1 MPEKPR
7 LLILEDD
14 PIIAELFDTL
24 FSFEG
29 YDTTVA
35 GTVVDGIGELEAE
48 PPHAVVLDLMMPNA
62 SGLDFCRY
70 LRTESQ
76 SPNIPIVVVSAK
88 NQQDD
93 IDAAVDVGADV
104 YLTKPVSNRV
114 LVETV
119 QKLLDHPPSSSAPAS
134 QHNILD
140 IRVRRAVVQI
150 KLYLAEMR
158 RAKEHF
164 EAATD
169 ELGSSK
175 TSSPTRKQELLRQAT
190 DDFRRLI
197 RGNETAAW
205 EIMVD
210 TLHRLELRER
220 AIARQ
225 SCHRP
230 KGSEGW
236 SQASS
241 RSHFVEEDCKHWA
254 ASNPAQILGEYELAL
269 STGDTVLAYLLE
281 RYGDPA
287 LQAFG
292 AWHELQDFQ
301 QAVFEANPPDGET
314 LDQLERYY
322 AVLNPLRAQLSKMR
336 PPEGV
341 VLVQPTRDESS
352 NEQPSSPTDDA
363 LARPEAGNGH
373 LRLLGRSNGNG
384 HHRSPI
390 EAPTRDTAPMA
401 AYQPAAR
408 LTRRTI

>member
-29 YDTTVA
+29 YDTVVA
-35 GTVVDGIGELEAE
+35 GTVIDGISELDAQ

-76 SPNIPIVVVSAK
+76 SPNVPIVVVSAK
-88 NQQDD
+88 NQQED
-93 IDAAVDVGADV
+93 IDAAVDAGADV
-104 YLTKPVSNRV
+104 YLTKPISNRV

-119 QKLLDHPPSSSAPAS
+119 QKLLVHPPSSSAPAS
-134 QHNILD
+134 KHNILD

-158 RAKEHF
+158 RAKEHY

-169 ELGSSK
+169 ELGRSK
-175 TSSPTRKQELLRQAT
+175 TSSLTRKQELLRQAT

-210 TLHRLELRER
+210 TLDRLELRER

-225 SCHRP
+225 SRHQP
-230 KGSEGW
+230 QGSEAW
-236 SQASS
+236 SQAAS
-241 RSHFVEEDCKHWA
+241 RARFVEEDCKHWA
-254 ASNPAQILGEYELAL
+254 ATNPTQILGEYELAL
-269 STGDTVLAYLLE
+269 SVGDTVLAYLLE
-281 RYGDPA
+281 RYGDEA
-287 LQAFG
+287 LQAAG
-292 AWHELQDFQ
+292 AWEELQDFQ
-301 QAVFEANPPDGET
+301 QAVFEANPADGET

-322 AVLNPLRAQLSKMR
+322 DVLNPLRAQLSKIR

-341 VLVQPTRDESS
+341 VLVQPPSETRQSDQSTHVALTH
-352 NEQPSSPTDDA
+352 PTSGGG
-363 LARPEAGNGH
+363 RPKKH
-373 LRLLGRSNGNG
+373 GRSNGNG
-384 HHRSPI
+384 HHTTIVSP
-390 EAPTRDTAPMA
+390 TGDTAPLA
-401 AYQPAAR
+401 AYRAAAR
-408 LTRRTI
+408 LTRRTS

>member
-29 YDTTVA
+29 YDTVVA
-35 GTVVDGIGELEAE
+35 GTVVDGINELDAL

-76 SPNIPIVVVSAK
+76 TPNIPIVVVSAK
-88 NQQDD
+88 NQQED
-93 IDAAVDVGADV
+93 IDAAVDAGADV
-104 YLTKPVSNRV
+104 YLTKPISNRV

-140 IRVRRAVVQI
+140 VRVRRAVVQI

-158 RAKEHF
+158 RAKEHY

-169 ELGSSK
+169 ELGRSK
-175 TSSPTRKQELLRQAT
+175 TSSPARKQELLRQAT

-210 TLHRLELRER
+210 TLDRLELRER

-225 SCHRP
+225 SRHRP
-230 KGSEGW
+230 KGSDAW
-236 SQASS
+236 SQAAS
-241 RSHFVEEDCKHWA
+241 RARFVEEDCQHWA
-254 ASNPAQILGEYELAL
+254 ATNPAQILGEYELAL

-281 RYGDPA
+281 RYGDES
-287 LQAFG
+287 LQAAG

-314 LDQLERYY
+314 LDQLEHYY
-322 AVLNPLRAQLSKMR
+322 AVLNPLRAQLSKIR

-341 VLVQPTRDESS
+341 VLVQPPTESS
-352 NEQPSSPTDDA
+352 KAGQPNNSTNAAQTGSLVGDVQP
-363 LARPEAGNGH
+363 
-373 LRLLGRSNGNG
+373 RLPGRSNGNG
-384 HHRSPI
+384 HHATI
-390 EAPTRDTAPMA
+390 EAQNGDTAPIRT
-401 AYQPAAR
+401 YQAAAR
-408 LTRRTI
+408 LTRHTH